1 MLTDT
6 KARKVRPG
14 EKPLQVGG
22 VTGLY
27 LRPGSNVGTGKF
39 ILRFVSPETGKRRD
53 MGLGVY
59 PTIGLAK
66 ARAAAIEARLLITQ
80 RVDPIENRQQRHVAE
95 RRASETPTFEEA
107 AQRVFDSIGPSF
119 RNSKHRA
126 QWISTLR
133 NYAIP
138 FIGTQRVDRLT
149 TADFGHLLERIWL
162 EKPETASRVK
172 QRCDR
177 VMTWC
182 VANQYAPTNPVSSV
196 TALLPKQK
204 PKHEIVVHFPATP
217 WRDLPD
223 IAARLFTGE
232 RLSVGKQALLFLIL
246 TAARSGEIRGAKWQE
261 ISFDEE
267 VWILP
272 PERMKAGRMH
282 RVPLCEQAIA
292 LLDQRSQHH
301 LGGGLIFSTRR
312 DIMLSDMTLTKVL
325 RDSNVQSD
333 VVGRTATAHGFRSS
347 FRDWASENGYSRD
360 LAERALAHTIQNPT
374 EASYHR
380 TDQLEQRRDMMQV
393 WADWV
398 MTNR

>member
-6 KARKVRPG
+6 KARKLRPG
-14 EKPLQVGG
+14 EKPLLVGG

-27 LRPGSNVGTGKF
+27 LRSGSAIGSGKYT
-39 ILRFVSPETGKRRD
+39 LRFVSPETGKRRD
-53 MGLGVY
+53 MGLGVF

-66 ARAAAIEARLLITQ
+66 VRATAIEARQLIAQ
-80 RVDPIENRQQRHVAE
+80 GIDPIEHRQRGQIAE
-95 RRASETPTFEEA
+95 RRAFETPTFEDA
-107 AQRVFDSIGPSF
+107 AQRVYESIAPSF
-119 RNSKHRA
+119 RNRKHRA
-126 QWISTLR
+126 QWINTLR

-138 FIGTQRVDRLT
+138 FVGTQRVDLLT
-149 TADFGHLLERIWL
+149 TADFGKLLERIWL

-196 TALLPKQK
+196 TALLPRQK
-204 PKHEIVVHFPATP
+204 PKHDIVVHFPAAP

-223 IAARLFTGE
+223 IRAQLFTNE

-261 ISFDEE
+261 INFDEK
-267 VWILP
+267 VWVLP
-272 PERMKAGRMH
+272 PERMKAGRLH
-282 RVPLCEQAIA
+282 RVPLSEQAIA
-292 LLDQRSQHH
+292 LLDQRSTHH
-301 LGGGLIFSTRR
+301 LGGDLVFSTRR

-325 RDSNVQSD
+325 RDNNVRSD
-333 VVGRTATAHGFRSS
+333 VSGRVATAHGFRSS
-347 FRDWASENGYSRD
+347 FRDWASENGYSRN
-360 LAERALAHTIQNPT
+360 LAERALAHSIRNAT
-374 EASYHR
+374 EAAYHR
-380 TDQLEQRRDMMQV
+380 TDQLGQRRYMMQA

-398 MTNR
+398 MTSR